1 MRHTKSSETPEPGEP
16 TEDRTTLAIVTRVAE
31 ANGCRPTELEPLST
45 VTDPEAIE
53 NLLRAENTEF
63 EIRFDYEGGRVSV
76 TSDGDVEFEPNAE
89 SSD

>member
-1 MRHTKSSETPEPGEP
+1 MRNTKSSEAREPTEP

-76 TSDGDVEFEPNAE
+76 TSDGDVEFEPNGE
-89 SSD
+89 STD